1 MTGREN
7 LIDKHGEK
15 VINSNALMKIR
26 ALQIEGTPDILTTI
40 ISLYL
45 KETPELLKKLYLA
58 LRANDAV
65 EVRAIAHNLKT
76 SCANLGALPLSALF
90 KEIELKGHTNSLQGA
105 IQLLI
110 KAENESQKIIE
121 PLRAEMVHS

>member
-1 MTGREN
+1 MTDRKNQIYKPIEK
-7 LIDKHGEK
+7 LI
-15 VINSNALMKIR
+15 NRNALVKIR

-45 KETPELLKKLYLA
+45 KETPEQLKKLYLA

-65 EVRAIAHNLKT
+65 EVRSVAHNLKT

-90 KEIELKGHTNSLQGA
+90 KEIELKGHNNSLQGA
-105 IQLLI
+105 IQLFK

-121 PLRAEMVHS
+121 PLRAEMVNS

>member
-1 MTGREN
+1 MTDRKNQIYKPSEK
-7 LIDKHGEK
+7 LI
-15 VINSNALMKIR
+15 NRNALVKIR

-45 KETPELLKKLYLA
+45 KETPEQLKKLCLA

-65 EVRAIAHNLKT
+65 EVRSVAHNLKT

-90 KEIELKGHTNSLQGA
+90 KELELKGHNNSLQGA

-121 PLRAEMVHS
+121 PLRAEMVNS

>member
-1 MTGREN
+1 MTDKEN
-7 LIDKHGEK
+7 KIDKPGEK
-15 VINSNALMKIR
+15 LINPNALMKIR

-40 ISLYL
+40 INLYL
-45 KETPELLKKLYLA
+45 KETPGQLKKLYLA

-65 EVRAIAHNLKT
+65 EVRSVAHNLKT

-105 IQLLI
+105 VQLLI
-110 KAENESQKIIE
+110 KAENESQKIIG
-121 PLRAEMVHS
+121 PLRAEMVNS